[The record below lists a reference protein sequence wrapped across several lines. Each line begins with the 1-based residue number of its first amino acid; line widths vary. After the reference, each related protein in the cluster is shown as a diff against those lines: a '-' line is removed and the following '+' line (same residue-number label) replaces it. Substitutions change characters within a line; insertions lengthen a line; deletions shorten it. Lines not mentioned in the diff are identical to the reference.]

1 MRASGRV
8 GLLVDCE
15 GGGIWGEGE
24 EGREG
29 RGGLGFVAVRAVDGR
44 VTDGYVT
51 AFLGGSVVRR
61 VL

>member
-1 MRASGRV
+1 MREVGFRGR
-8 GLLVDCE
+8 GR
-15 GGGIWGEGE
+15 
-24 EGREG
+24 REG
-29 RGGLGFVAVRAVDGR
+29 RGGLAFVAVGAVDGR

>member
-1 MRASGRV
+1 MRGSGGV
-8 GLLVDCE
+8 GLLVDCDRE
-15 GGGIWGEGE
+15 VGFR
-24 EGREG
+24 GRGRKEG
-29 RGGLGFVAVRAVDGR
+29 RGGLAFVAVGAVDGR